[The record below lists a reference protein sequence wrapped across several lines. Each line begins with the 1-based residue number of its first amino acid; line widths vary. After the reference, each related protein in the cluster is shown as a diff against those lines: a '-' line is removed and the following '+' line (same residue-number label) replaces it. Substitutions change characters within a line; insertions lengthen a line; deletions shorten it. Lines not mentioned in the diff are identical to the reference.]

1 MTVRRSLLL
10 LFVSIPFAA
19 SAVLGQQN
27 RLRVLAFYSDT
38 AEPDHVQFAKDAVK
52 FLSERAVKENFTF
65 EATSKWED
73 LNDERLKGYQLV
85 LWLNEAPSKAEERT
99 AFERYIEHGGAW
111 LGFHAAAYNDKD
123 TDWPWF
129 VDFLGGAV
137 FSMNSWPPL
146 PAEIELDDQTNAVM
160 GRIPHTF
167 ESPPNP
173 W

>member
-52 FLSERAVKENFTF
+52 FLSERAGTEHFTF
-65 EATSKWED
+65 DATSKWED

-85 LWLNEAPSKAEERT
+85 IWLNESPAKAEQRS
-99 AFERYIEHGGAW
+99 AFERYMQNGGAW
-111 LGFHAAAYNDKD
+111 LGFHAAAYNDED
-123 TDWPWF
+123 TK
-129 VDFLGGAV
+129 
-137 FSMNSWPPL
+137 
-146 PAEIELDDQTNAVM
+146 
-160 GRIPHTF
+160 
-167 ESPPNP
+167 
-173 W
+173 